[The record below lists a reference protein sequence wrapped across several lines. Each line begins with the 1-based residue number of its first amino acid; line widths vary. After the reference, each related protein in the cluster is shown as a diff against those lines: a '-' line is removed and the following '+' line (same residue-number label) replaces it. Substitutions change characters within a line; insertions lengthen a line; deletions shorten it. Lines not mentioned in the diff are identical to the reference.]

1 MLTLPETKM
10 GSRVAAGLC
19 HAGVSCATL
28 PLLLHGDVAAVE
40 SPHLIARNEEDY
52 LQVRSS
58 PTFTAAH
65 AVSDGSRSLWSLLA
79 AGPTS
84 CAE

>member
-19 HAGVSCATL
+19 HA
-28 PLLLHGDVAAVE
+28 VE

-52 LQVRSS
+52 LQVSVVNVMLSGLCLNAACSS
-58 PTFTAAH
+58 WLPSVGARTFCAA
-65 AVSDGSRSLWSLLA
+65 SRIWCVMRNAYPAL
-79 AGPTS
+79 
-84 CAE
+84 